1 MKDLP
6 FSQHLAG
13 WTYLSMSWSKCHQMW
28 WMLHT
33 CLLVYSQQWLV
44 GYSKRIVMFHANLW
58 KTKKCWFYQL
68 YVTTHLKVK
77 FAYGVWAGNQV
88 VILFLEI
95 AEHNTSTSLF
105 YLFASFVQYPH
116 CSWVV
121 EYDCALHLLVCQQSL
136 KINPKHTTDFAIW
149 TVMCNVKFAFL
160 NMEMWFTFTNGNLA
174 L

>member
-1 MKDLP
+1 
-6 FSQHLAG
+6 
-13 WTYLSMSWSKCHQMW
+13 
-28 WMLHT
+28 MLHT
-33 CLLVYSQQWLV
+33 CHLVYREQRLA
-44 GYSKRIVMFHANLW
+44 GYSKSTVYVSCQYMKYKEMMIFSW
-58 KTKKCWFYQL
+58 L
-68 YVTTHLKVK
+68 YFATHLKVK

-95 AEHNTSTSLF
+95 TEHNTSTSLF

-121 EYDCALHLLVCQQSL
+121 EYDCALHLSICQKSL
-136 KINPKHTTDFAIW
+136 KINSKFTTDFAIW